1 MILHTAFRIGIVV
14 LKLNEHYMWNVE
26 SILSISAKKPSLLVI
41 PSPVMV
47 LSQIRDR
54 VMER

>member
-1 MILHTAFRIGIVV
+1 MILHTAFRIGIVF

-26 SILSISAKKPSLLVI
+26 SILSISAKKPSLLVR
-41 PSPVMV
+41 PSIVMV

>member
-1 MILHTAFRIGIVV
+1 MILHSAFRIGIVV

>member
-14 LKLNEHYMWNVE
+14 LKLNEHYMWNVK